1 MFESSIEQVTMTK
14 NDARLRKKLEDER
27 EHLTKLLAHHIVKSH
42 PNVGLG
48 NHMADDASRA
58 FDQAREVTL
67 FRQTK
72 NTLRDVENALAKL
85 DSGEGYGVCERCG
98 QPIDFARLKAIP
110 WARYCLSCQR
120 KLDSG
125 H

>member
-1 MFESSIEQVTMTK
+1 MTK
-14 NDARLRKKLEDER
+14 DDARLRKKLESER
-27 EHLTKLLAHHIVKSH
+27 ERLTEMLAHHIVNPH

-58 FDQAREVTL
+58 FDQARELTL
-67 FRQTK
+67 VRQTR
-72 NTLRDVENALAKL
+72 NTLRDVNEALDKL
-85 DSGEGYGVCERCG
+85 NSGKGYGVCERCG
-98 QPIDFARLKAIP
+98 KPIDFARLKAIP

-120 KLDSG
+120 KLDRG